1 MDEKLNEKYTFNF
14 YNIKNDF
21 LDWKSN
27 FKLKKFFKYY
37 LIFLIF
43 VVFGNKL
50 SKTTSYLVSTV
61 IENILFYYDKINLF
75 LAENFVEVIILV
87 VFLSIY
93 IFPIIYY
100 IVDYFKEIRLKR
112 LKKIACL
119 INPKCDV
126 KEIEKEKLEENK
138 FFNIYTLFIYIFFN
152 L

>member
-1 MDEKLNEKYTFNF
+1 MDQKLNEKYTFNF
-14 YNIKNDF
+14 YDLKNDF

-27 FKLKKFFKYY
+27 FKLKNFYKYY
-37 LIFLIF
+37 LIFLIL

-50 SKTTSYLVSTV
+50 SKSLSYFLSVF

-75 LAENFVEVIILV
+75 FTENFVEVIILV

-126 KEIEKEKLEENK
+126 KEIEKEKIRRK
-138 FFNIYTLFIYIFFN
+138 QIF
-152 L
+152 

>member
-1 MDEKLNEKYTFNF
+1 MDEKLNEKYNFNF

-61 IENILFYYDKINLF
+61 IE
-75 LAENFVEVIILV
+75 A
-87 VFLSIY
+87 Y
-93 IFPIIYY
+93 I
-100 IVDYFKEIRLKR
+100 
-112 LKKIACL
+112 
-119 INPKCDV
+119 
-126 KEIEKEKLEENK
+126 
-138 FFNIYTLFIYIFFN
+138 
-152 L
+152 

>member
-1 MDEKLNEKYTFNF
+1 MDEKLNEKYIFNF
-14 YNIKNDF
+14 YDDF
-21 LDWKSN
+21 LYWKSN
-27 FKLKKFFKYY
+27 FKLKKFYKYY

-50 SKTTSYLVSTV
+50 SKSLSYFLSVF
-61 IENILFYYDKINLF
+61 IENILFYYDKINIF
-75 LAENFVEVIILV
+75 FTENFIEVIILL

-126 KEIEKEKLEENK
+126 KEIEKEKIRRK
-138 FFNIYTLFIYIFFN
+138 QIF
-152 L
+152 